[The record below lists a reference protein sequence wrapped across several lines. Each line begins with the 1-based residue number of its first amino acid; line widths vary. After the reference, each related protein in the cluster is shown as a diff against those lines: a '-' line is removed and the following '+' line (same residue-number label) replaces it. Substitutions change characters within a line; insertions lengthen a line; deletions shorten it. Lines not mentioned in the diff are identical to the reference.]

1 MTMTDI
7 IKWALLFL
15 ALNLLVF
22 SIYFM
27 DKQASRHGRRRIS
40 ERTLLVLALI
50 GGSLGALAAQHLL
63 RHKTRK
69 EPFRSILAAILILHG
84 ALIAVLGLRAAME
97 LSASSGF
104 LKHQNSCPYSP
115 WLSETS
121 CFVSPTEGTSRS
133 SFGL

>member
-22 SIYFM
+22 SIYLS
-27 DKQASRHGRRRIS
+27 DKQAARQGKRRLS
-40 ERTLLVLALI
+40 ERTLLLLALI
-50 GGSLGALAAQHLL
+50 GGSLGAVAAQQLL

-84 ALIAVLGLRAAME
+84 ALIAILA
-97 LSASSGF
+97 
-104 LKHQNSCPYSP
+104 
-115 WLSETS
+115 
-121 CFVSPTEGTSRS
+121 FVPQWSLLLPQD
-133 SFGL
+133 F